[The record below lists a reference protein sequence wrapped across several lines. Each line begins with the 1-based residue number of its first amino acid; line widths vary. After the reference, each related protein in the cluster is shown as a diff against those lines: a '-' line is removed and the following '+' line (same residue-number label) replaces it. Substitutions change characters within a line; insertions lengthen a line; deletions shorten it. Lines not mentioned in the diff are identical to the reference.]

1 MDDFLVIEGAD
12 YLGGRMRTVEFGGVT
27 IEDGANFAQP
37 GDAPVVNM
45 ILNKGMSCHSCD
57 WESYVIYNAT
67 GYVNTVKGL
76 EFGVKLFSFGK
87 SWDCLFAEDDQIE
100 YVCFTNLHE

>member
-12 YLGGRMRTVEFGGVT
+12 YLGGRMRTVQFGGVT

-45 ILNKGMSCHSCD
+45 ILNKGMSCHMCD

-67 GYVNTVKGL
+67 GYVRMVKEL
-76 EFGVKLFSFGK
+76 QSDVKLFSFWEPWNG
-87 SWDCLFAEDDQIE
+87 LPAE
-100 YVCFTNLHE
+100 